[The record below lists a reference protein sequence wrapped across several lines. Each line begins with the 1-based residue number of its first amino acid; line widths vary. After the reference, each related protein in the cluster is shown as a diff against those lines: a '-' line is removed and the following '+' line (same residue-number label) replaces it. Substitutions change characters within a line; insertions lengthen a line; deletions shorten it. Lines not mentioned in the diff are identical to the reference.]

1 MTLKKEKLMKDFI
14 KNVLATMVG
23 MFGFFIV
30 MGVIGMMSIIGMIAS
45 GNAAQNVEKNSV
57 FVLNLSGT
65 ISEQGSENPLSMF
78 TGDNSLNSGLNDI
91 LSSIK
96 KAKANDD
103 IKGIYIEAGA
113 LMTNYA
119 TLQEIRNALADF
131 RKSGK
136 WIVAYG
142 DFYTQGA
149 YYVASVANKVYI
161 NPKGAIDWHGIGAQT
176 MFYKDFMAKFGVKW
190 EVVKVGTF
198 KSATETFT
206 EEKMSDANRLQTQT
220 FIDGTWR
227 NVCDAVSKS
236 RGISVDSLNSY
247 ADSYLALQATETL
260 VKAKMVDG
268 MMYGDQVKDA
278 VKKMMKLEKDDDIS
292 QLTLN
297 DMLNVKDGKVE
308 GSEIAVYYA
317 EGDIVQDPKAATMFG
332 NNNYIASRKVCK
344 DLEDLMNDDDVKAVV
359 VRINSGGGDAY
370 ASEQMWHQMSE
381 LRKVKPVV
389 VSMGDYAASGAYYMS
404 APASWIVAQP
414 NTLTGSIGIFAVIPD
429 FSGLVTSKLGV
440 RFDEVKTN
448 RNSTF
453 GNLMARP
460 FNAEEKA
467 MLQASVNR
475 GYSLFRQRVA
485 EGRRLP
491 VESVEKIAQ
500 GRVWLATDALNIKLV
515 DQLGGIDD
523 AVKKAAQLAK
533 LKDYYTSDYP
543 AAASWMDNLLNSM
556 SSSGTYLDEQ
566 LRQTLGD
573 FYQPFTMLRSIDKRE
588 AIQARIPYAI
598 SIK

>member
-1 MTLKKEKLMKDFI
+1 MKDFI

-113 LMTNYA
+113 LAANYA

-149 YYVASVANKVYI
+149 YYVASVADKVYI
-161 NPKGAIDWHGIGAQT
+161 NPKGVVDWHGIGAQT

-206 EEKMSDANRLQTQT
+206 EEKMSDANRLQTKT

-278 VKKMMKLEKDDDIS
+278 VKKMMKLEKDDDIA

-297 DMLNVKDGKVE
+297 DMLNVKDEKLE

-429 FSGLVTSKLGV
+429 LSGLVTTKLGV

-485 EGRRLP
+485 DGRRLP

-523 AVKKAAQLAK
+523 AVKKAAELAK
-533 LKDYYTSDYP
+533 LKDYYTSDNP

>member
-1 MTLKKEKLMKDFI
+1 MKDFI

-161 NPKGAIDWHGIGAQT
+161 NPKGIVDWHGIGAQT

-206 EEKMSDANRLQTQT
+206 EEKMSDANRLQTKT

-278 VKKMMKLEKDDDIS
+278 VKKMMKLDKDDNIS

-297 DMLNVKDGKVE
+297 DMLNVKGGKVE

-429 FSGLVTSKLGV
+429 LSGLVTTKLGV

-543 AAASWMDNLLNSM
+543 AAASWMDAMLNSM

>member
-1 MTLKKEKLMKDFI
+1 MKDFI

-113 LMTNYA
+113 LAANYA

-149 YYVASVANKVYI
+149 YYVASVADKVYI
-161 NPKGAIDWHGIGAQT
+161 NPKGIVDWHGIDAQT

-227 NVCDAVSKS
+227 NVCNAVSKS

-429 FSGLVTSKLGV
+429 LSGLVTTKLGV

-543 AAASWMDNLLNSM
+543 ATASWMDNLLNSM

-598 SIK
+598 NIK

>member
-1 MTLKKEKLMKDFI
+1 MKDFI

-149 YYVASVANKVYI
+149 YYVASVADKVYI

-176 MFYKDFMAKFGVKW
+176 MFYKDFMAKFGVKY

-206 EEKMSDANRLQTQT
+206 EEKMSDANRLQTKT

-278 VKKMMKLEKDDDIS
+278 VKKMMKLEKGDDIA

-297 DMLNVKDGKVE
+297 DMLNVKGGKVE

-429 FSGLVTSKLGV
+429 LSGLVTTKLGV

-475 GYSLFRQRVA
+475 GYNLFRQRVA
-485 EGRRLP
+485 DGRRLP

-543 AAASWMDNLLNSM
+543 ATASWMDNLLNSM

>member
-1 MTLKKEKLMKDFI
+1 MKDFI
-14 KNVLATMVG
+14 KSVLATMVG
-23 MFGFFIV
+23 IFGFFIV
-30 MGVIGMMSIIGMIAS
+30 MGVLTMMSIIGMVAS
-45 GNAAQNVEKNSV
+45 SSAAQNVEENSV

-65 ISEQGSENPLSMF
+65 ISDQGTDNPLSLF
-78 TGDNSLNSGLNDI
+78 TGDDSQSTGLNNI
-91 LSSIK
+91 LSAIK
-96 KAKANDD
+96 KAKTNDD

-113 LMTNYA
+113 LITNYA

-142 DFYTQGA
+142 DYYTQGA

-161 NPKGAIDWHGIGAQT
+161 NPKGIVDWHGIGAQT
-176 MFYKDFMAKFGVKW
+176 MFYKDFMAKFGVKC

-220 FIDGTWR
+220 FINGTWQ
-227 NVCDAVSKS
+227 NICTAVSKS
-236 RGISVDSLNSY
+236 RGISIDSLNSY
-247 ADSYLALQATETL
+247 ADSYLALQSTEML
-260 VKAKMVDG
+260 MKAKMVDG
-268 MMYGDQVKDA
+268 MMYSDKVKDA
-278 VKKMMKLEKDDDIS
+278 VKKMMKLEKDDDIA

-297 DMLNVKDGKVE
+297 DMLNVKDEKVE
-308 GSEIAVYYA
+308 GDKIAIYYA
-317 EGDIVQDPKAATMFG
+317 SGDIVQDPKAATMFG

-344 DLEDLMNDDDVKAVV
+344 DLEELMNDDDVKAVV

-429 FSGLVTSKLGV
+429 FSGLVTTKLGV

-448 RNSTF
+448 RHSTF

-460 FNAEEKA
+460 FNAEETA

-485 EGRRLP
+485 DGRHLP
-491 VESVEKIAQ
+491 IESVEKIAQ

-523 AVKKAAQLAK
+523 AVKKAAELAK
-533 LKDYYTSDYP
+533 LKEYYTSDYP
-543 AAASWMDNLLNSM
+543 ATASWIDNLLNSM
-556 SSSGTYLDEQ
+556 TSSGTYLDAQ
-566 LRQTLGD
+566 LRQTLGEL
-573 FYQPFTMLRSIDKRE
+573 YQPFTVLRSIDKRE

>member
-1 MTLKKEKLMKDFI
+1 MKDFI

-113 LMTNYA
+113 LAANYA
-119 TLQEIRNALADF
+119 TLQEIRNALAEF

-149 YYVASVANKVYI
+149 YYVASVADKVYI
-161 NPKGAIDWHGIGAQT
+161 NPKGIVDWHGIGAQT

-206 EEKMSDANRLQTQT
+206 EEKMSDANRLQTKT

-227 NVCDAVSKS
+227 NICDAVSKS

-278 VKKMMKLEKDDDIS
+278 VKKMMKLEKDDDIA

-297 DMLNVKDGKVE
+297 DMLNVKDEKVE

-429 FSGLVTSKLGV
+429 LSGLVTTKLGV

-485 EGRRLP
+485 DGRRLP

>member
-1 MTLKKEKLMKDFI
+1 MKDFI

-113 LMTNYA
+113 LAANYA

-149 YYVASVANKVYI
+149 YYVASVADKVYI
-161 NPKGAIDWHGIGAQT
+161 NPKGIVDWHGIGAQT

-206 EEKMSDANRLQTQT
+206 EEKMSDANRLQTKT

-247 ADSYLALQATETL
+247 ADSYLALQATETF

-278 VKKMMKLEKDDDIS
+278 VKKMMKLEKDDDIA

-297 DMLNVKDGKVE
+297 DMLNVKDEKVE

-429 FSGLVTSKLGV
+429 LSGLVTTKLGV

-485 EGRRLP
+485 DGRRLP

-523 AVKKAAQLAK
+523 AVKKAAELAK

>member
-1 MTLKKEKLMKDFI
+1 MKDFI
-14 KNVLATMVG
+14 KSVLATMVG
-23 MFGFFIV
+23 IFGFFIV
-30 MGVIGMMSIIGMIAS
+30 MGVLTMMSIIGMVAS
-45 GNAAQNVEKNSV
+45 SSAAQNVEENSV

-65 ISEQGSENPLSMF
+65 ISDQGTDNPLSLF
-78 TGDNSLNSGLNDI
+78 TGDDSQSTGLNNI
-91 LSSIK
+91 LSAIK
-96 KAKANDD
+96 KAKTNDD

-142 DFYTQGA
+142 DYYTQGA

-161 NPKGAIDWHGIGAQT
+161 NPKGIVDWHGIGAQT
-176 MFYKDFMAKFGVKW
+176 MFYKDFMAKFGVKC

-220 FIDGTWR
+220 FINGTWQ
-227 NVCDAVSKS
+227 NICTAVSKS
-236 RGISVDSLNSY
+236 RGISIDSLNSY
-247 ADSYLALQATETL
+247 ADSYLALQSTEML
-260 VKAKMVDG
+260 MKAKMVDG
-268 MMYGDQVKDA
+268 MMYSDKVKDA
-278 VKKMMKLEKDDDIS
+278 VKKMMKLEKDDDIA
-292 QLTLN
+292 QLTLS
-297 DMLNVKDGKVE
+297 DMLNVKDEKVE
-308 GSEIAVYYA
+308 GDKIAIYYA
-317 EGDIVQDPKAATMFG
+317 SGDIVQDPKAATMFG
-332 NNNYIASRKVCK
+332 NNDYIASRKVCK

-429 FSGLVTSKLGV
+429 FSGLVTTKLGV

-448 RNSTF
+448 RHSTF

-460 FNAEEKA
+460 FNAEETA

-485 EGRRLP
+485 DGRHLTI
-491 VESVEKIAQ
+491 ESVEKIAQ

-533 LKDYYTSDYP
+533 LKEYYTSDYP
-543 AAASWMDNLLNSM
+543 AAASWIDNLLNSM
-556 SSSGTYLDEQ
+556 TSSGTYLDTQ
-566 LRQTLGD
+566 LRQTLGEL
-573 FYQPFTMLRSIDKRE
+573 YQPFTVLRSIDKRE

>member
-1 MTLKKEKLMKDFI
+1 MKDFI

-91 LSSIK
+91 LSAIK
-96 KAKANDD
+96 KAKTNDD

-206 EEKMSDANRLQTQT
+206 EEKMSDANRLQTKT

-278 VKKMMKLEKDDDIS
+278 VKKMMKLDKDDNIS

-543 AAASWMDNLLNSM
+543 ATASWMDNLLNSM

>member
-1 MTLKKEKLMKDFI
+1 MKDFI

-45 GNAAQNVEKNSV
+45 GNAAQNVENNSV

-91 LSSIK
+91 LSAIK

-119 TLQEIRNALADF
+119 TLQEIRNALDDF

-149 YYVASVANKVYI
+149 YYVASVADKVYI
-161 NPKGAIDWHGIGAQT
+161 NPKGVVDWHGIGAQT
-176 MFYKDFMAKFGVKW
+176 MYYKDFMAKFGVKW
-190 EVVKVGTF
+190 QVVKVGTF

-227 NVCDAVSKS
+227 NICAAVSKS

-247 ADSYLALQATETL
+247 ADSYLALQSTETL

-278 VKKMMKLEKDDDIS
+278 VKKIMKLDKDDDIQ
-292 QLTLN
+292 QLTLS
-297 DMLNVKDGKVE
+297 DMLNVKGGKEE

-317 EGDIVQDPKAATMFG
+317 SGDIVQDPKAATMFG
-332 NNNYIASRKVCK
+332 NNDYIASRKVCK
-344 DLEDLMNDDDVKAVV
+344 DLEDLMNDDNVKAVV

-448 RNSTF
+448 RHSTF

-460 FNAEEKA
+460 FNAEETA

-543 AAASWMDNLLNSM
+543 AAASWMDAMLNSM

>member
-1 MTLKKEKLMKDFI
+1 MKDFI

-113 LMTNYA
+113 LAANYA

-227 NVCDAVSKS
+227 NVCNAVSKS
-236 RGISVDSLNSY
+236 RGISIDSLNSY

-278 VKKMMKLEKDDDIS
+278 VKKMMKLENGDDIA

-543 AAASWMDNLLNSM
+543 AAASWMDAMLNSM

>member
-1 MTLKKEKLMKDFI
+1 MKDFI

-113 LMTNYA
+113 LAANYA

-149 YYVASVANKVYI
+149 YYVASVADKVYI
-161 NPKGAIDWHGIGAQT
+161 NPKGIVDWHGIGAQT

-206 EEKMSDANRLQTQT
+206 EEKMSDANRLQTKT

-278 VKKMMKLEKDDDIS
+278 VKKMMKLEKDDDIA

-485 EGRRLP
+485 DGRRLP

-523 AVKKAAQLAK
+523 AVKKAAELAK

>member
-1 MTLKKEKLMKDFI
+1 MKDFI

-113 LMTNYA
+113 LAANYA

-149 YYVASVANKVYI
+149 YYVASVADKVYI
-161 NPKGAIDWHGIGAQT
+161 NPKGIVDWHGIGAQT

-227 NVCDAVSKS
+227 NVCNAVSKS

-429 FSGLVTSKLGV
+429 LSGLVTTKLGV

-467 MLQASVNR
+467 MLQVSVNR

>member
-1 MTLKKEKLMKDFI
+1 MKDFI

-78 TGDNSLNSGLNDI
+78 TGENSLNSGLNDI

-103 IKGIYIEAGA
+103 IKGIYIETGA
-113 LMTNYA
+113 LAANYA
-119 TLQEIRNALADF
+119 TLQEIRNALDDF

-149 YYVASVANKVYI
+149 YYVASVADKVYI
-161 NPKGAIDWHGIGAQT
+161 NPKGIVDWHGIGAQT

-206 EEKMSDANRLQTQT
+206 EEKMSDANRLQTKT

-278 VKKMMKLEKDDDIS
+278 VKKMMKLEKDDDIA

-297 DMLNVKDGKVE
+297 DMLNVKDEKVE

-429 FSGLVTSKLGV
+429 LSGLVTTKLGV

-485 EGRRLP
+485 DGRRLP

-543 AAASWMDNLLNSM
+543 AAASWMDAMLNSM

>member
-1 MTLKKEKLMKDFI
+1 MKDFI
-14 KNVLATMVG
+14 KSVLATMVG
-23 MFGFFIV
+23 IFGFFIV
-30 MGVIGMMSIIGMIAS
+30 MGVLTMMSIIGMVAS
-45 GNAAQNVEKNSV
+45 SSAAQNVEENSV

-65 ISEQGSENPLSMF
+65 ISDQGTDNPFSLF
-78 TGDNSLNSGLNDI
+78 TGDDSQSTGLNNI
-91 LSSIK
+91 LSAIK
-96 KAKANDD
+96 KAKTNDD

-142 DFYTQGA
+142 DYYTQGA

-161 NPKGAIDWHGIGAQT
+161 NPKGIVDWHGIGAQT
-176 MFYKDFMAKFGVKW
+176 MFYKDFMAKFGVKC

-220 FIDGTWR
+220 FINGTWQ
-227 NVCDAVSKS
+227 NICTAVSKS
-236 RGISVDSLNSY
+236 RGISIDSLNSY
-247 ADSYLALQATETL
+247 ADSYLALQSTEML
-260 VKAKMVDG
+260 MKAKMVDG
-268 MMYGDQVKDA
+268 MMYSDKVKDA
-278 VKKMMKLEKDDDIS
+278 VKKMMKLEKDDDIA

-297 DMLNVKDGKVE
+297 DMLNVKDEKVE
-308 GSEIAVYYA
+308 GDKIAIYYA
-317 EGDIVQDPKAATMFG
+317 SGDIVQDPKAATMFG
-332 NNNYIASRKVCK
+332 NNDYIASRKVCK

-429 FSGLVTSKLGV
+429 FSGLVTTKLGV

-448 RNSTF
+448 RHSTF

-460 FNAEEKA
+460 FNAEETA

-485 EGRRLP
+485 DGRHLTI
-491 VESVEKIAQ
+491 ESVEKIAQ

-533 LKDYYTSDYP
+533 LKEYYTSDYP
-543 AAASWMDNLLNSM
+543 AAASWIDNLLNSM
-556 SSSGTYLDEQ
+556 TSSGTYLDAQ
-566 LRQTLGD
+566 LRQTLGEL
-573 FYQPFTMLRSIDKRE
+573 YQPFTVLRSIDKRE

>member
-1 MTLKKEKLMKDFI
+1 MKDFI

-149 YYVASVANKVYI
+149 YYVASVADKVYI
-161 NPKGAIDWHGIGAQT
+161 NPKGAVDWHGIGAQT

-278 VKKMMKLEKDDDIS
+278 VKKMMKLDKDDNIS

-381 LRKVKPVV
+381 LRKVKPIV

-429 FSGLVTSKLGV
+429 FSGLVTTKLGV

-467 MLQASVNR
+467 MLQVSVNR

-523 AVKKAAQLAK
+523 AVKKAAELAK

-543 AAASWMDNLLNSM
+543 AAASWMDAMLNSM

>member
-1 MTLKKEKLMKDFI
+1 MKDFI

-30 MGVIGMMSIIGMIAS
+30 MGVISMMSIIGMIAS

-161 NPKGAIDWHGIGAQT
+161 NPKGIVDWHGIGAQT

-206 EEKMSDANRLQTQT
+206 EEKMSDANRLQTKT

-236 RGISVDSLNSY
+236 RGISIDSLNSY

-278 VKKMMKLEKDDDIS
+278 VKKMMKLDKDDNIS

-429 FSGLVTSKLGV
+429 LSGLVTTKLGV

-485 EGRRLP
+485 DGRHLP

-533 LKDYYTSDYP
+533 LKEYYTSDYP
-543 AAASWMDNLLNSM
+543 AAASWMDAMLNSM

>member
-1 MTLKKEKLMKDFI
+1 MKDFI

-65 ISEQGSENPLSMF
+65 VSEQGSENPLSMF

-149 YYVASVANKVYI
+149 YYVASVADKVYI
-161 NPKGAIDWHGIGAQT
+161 NPKGIVDWHGIGAQT

-206 EEKMSDANRLQTQT
+206 EEKMSDANRLQTKT

-278 VKKMMKLEKDDDIS
+278 VKKMMKLDKGDDIA

-297 DMLNVKDGKVE
+297 DMLNVKGGKVE

-381 LRKVKPVV
+381 LRKKKPVV

-429 FSGLVTSKLGV
+429 LSGLVTTKLGV

-485 EGRRLP
+485 DGRRLP

-500 GRVWLATDALNIKLV
+500 GRVWIATDALNIKLV

-523 AVKKAAQLAK
+523 AVKKAAELAK

>member
-1 MTLKKEKLMKDFI
+1 MKDFI

-113 LMTNYA
+113 LAANYA

-161 NPKGAIDWHGIGAQT
+161 NPKGIVDWHGIGAQT

-227 NVCDAVSKS
+227 NVCNAVSKS

-260 VKAKMVDG
+260 MKAKMVDG

-278 VKKMMKLEKDDDIS
+278 VKKMMKLDKDDDIQ

-429 FSGLVTSKLGV
+429 LSGLVTTKLGV

-543 AAASWMDNLLNSM
+543 AAASWMDAMLNSM

>member
-1 MTLKKEKLMKDFI
+1 MKDFI

-96 KAKANDD
+96 KAKANDE
-103 IKGIYIEAGA
+103 IKGIYIEVGA

-149 YYVASVANKVYI
+149 YYVASVADKVYI

-260 VKAKMVDG
+260 MKAKMVDG

-278 VKKMMKLEKDDDIS
+278 VKKMMKLDKGDDIA

-429 FSGLVTSKLGV
+429 LSGLVTTKLGV

-467 MLQASVNR
+467 MLQASVHR

-523 AVKKAAQLAK
+523 AVKKAAELAK

-543 AAASWMDNLLNSM
+543 AAASWMDAMLNSM

>member
-1 MTLKKEKLMKDFI
+1 MKDFI

-389 VSMGDYAASGAYYMS
+389 VSMSDYAASGAYYMS

-533 LKDYYTSDYP
+533 LKEYYTSDYP
-543 AAASWMDNLLNSM
+543 AAASWMDAMLNSM

>member
-1 MTLKKEKLMKDFI
+1 MKDFI

-113 LMTNYA
+113 LAANYA

-149 YYVASVANKVYI
+149 YYVASVADKVYI
-161 NPKGAIDWHGIGAQT
+161 NPKGIVDWHGIGAQT

-206 EEKMSDANRLQTQT
+206 EEKMSDANRLQTKT

-278 VKKMMKLEKDDDIS
+278 VKKMMKLEKDDDIA

-429 FSGLVTSKLGV
+429 LSGLVTTKLGV

-485 EGRRLP
+485 DGRRLP

-523 AVKKAAQLAK
+523 AVKKAAELAK

-566 LRQTLGD
+566 LRQMLGD

>member
-1 MTLKKEKLMKDFI
+1 MKDFI

-113 LMTNYA
+113 LAANYA

-149 YYVASVANKVYI
+149 YYVASVADKVYI
-161 NPKGAIDWHGIGAQT
+161 NPKGIVDWHGIGAQT

-206 EEKMSDANRLQTQT
+206 EEKMSDANRLQTKT

-278 VKKMMKLEKDDDIS
+278 VKKMMKLEKDDDIA

-297 DMLNVKDGKVE
+297 DMLNVKDEKVE

-332 NNNYIASRKVCK
+332 NNNYIESRKVCK

-429 FSGLVTSKLGV
+429 LSGLVTTKLGV

-485 EGRRLP
+485 DGRRLP

-523 AVKKAAQLAK
+523 AVKKAAELAK

>member
-1 MTLKKEKLMKDFI
+1 MKDFI

-113 LMTNYA
+113 LATNYA

-149 YYVASVANKVYI
+149 YYVASVADKVYI
-161 NPKGAIDWHGIGAQT
+161 NPKGIVDWHGIGAQT

-227 NVCDAVSKS
+227 NVCAAVSKS

-278 VKKMMKLEKDDDIS
+278 VKKMMKLDKDDDIA

-429 FSGLVTSKLGV
+429 LSGLVTTKLGV

-485 EGRRLP
+485 DGRRLP

-523 AVKKAAQLAK
+523 AVKKAAELAK

-543 AAASWMDNLLNSM
+543 AAASWMDAMLNSM

-573 FYQPFTMLRSIDKRE
+573 FYQPFTMLRSIDKHE

>member
-1 MTLKKEKLMKDFI
+1 MKDFI

-113 LMTNYA
+113 LAANYA
-119 TLQEIRNALADF
+119 TLQEIRNALDDF

-149 YYVASVANKVYI
+149 YYVASVADKVYI
-161 NPKGAIDWHGIGAQT
+161 NPKGIVDWHGIGAQT

-206 EEKMSDANRLQTQT
+206 EEKMSDANRLQTKT

-260 VKAKMVDG
+260 VKTKMVDG

-278 VKKMMKLEKDDDIS
+278 VKKMMKLEKDDDIA

-297 DMLNVKDGKVE
+297 DMLNVKDEKVE

-429 FSGLVTSKLGV
+429 LSGLVTTKLGV

-485 EGRRLP
+485 DGRRLP

-523 AVKKAAQLAK
+523 AVKKAAELAK

>member
-1 MTLKKEKLMKDFI
+1 MKDFI

-113 LMTNYA
+113 LAANYA

-149 YYVASVANKVYI
+149 YYVASVADKVYI
-161 NPKGAIDWHGIGAQT
+161 NPKGIVDWHGIGAQT

-206 EEKMSDANRLQTQT
+206 EEKMSDANRLQTKT

-236 RGISVDSLNSY
+236 RGISVDSLNNY

-278 VKKMMKLEKDDDIS
+278 VMKMMKLEKDDDIA

-404 APASWIVAQP
+404 APASWFVAQP

-429 FSGLVTSKLGV
+429 LSGLVTTKLGV

-485 EGRRLP
+485 DGRRLP

>member
-1 MTLKKEKLMKDFI
+1 MKDFI

-91 LSSIK
+91 LSSIQ

-227 NVCDAVSKS
+227 NVCNAVSKS

-278 VKKMMKLEKDDDIS
+278 VKKIMKLEKDDDIA

-429 FSGLVTSKLGV
+429 LSGLVTTKLGV

-467 MLQASVNR
+467 LLQASVNR

-485 EGRRLP
+485 EGRHLP

-533 LKDYYTSDYP
+533 LKEYYTSDYP
-543 AAASWMDNLLNSM
+543 AAASWMDAMLNSM

>member
-1 MTLKKEKLMKDFI
+1 MKDFI

-113 LMTNYA
+113 LAANYA

-149 YYVASVANKVYI
+149 YYVASVADKVYI
-161 NPKGAIDWHGIGAQT
+161 NPKGIVDWHGIGAQT

-278 VKKMMKLEKDDDIS
+278 VKKMMKLDKDDDIA

-429 FSGLVTSKLGV
+429 LSGLVTTKLGV

-485 EGRRLP
+485 DGRRLP

-523 AVKKAAQLAK
+523 AVKKAAELAK

-543 AAASWMDNLLNSM
+543 AAASWMDAMLNSM

>member
-1 MTLKKEKLMKDFI
+1 MKDFI

-113 LMTNYA
+113 LAANYA

-149 YYVASVANKVYI
+149 YYVASVADKVYI
-161 NPKGAIDWHGIGAQT
+161 NPKGIVDWHGIGAQT

-206 EEKMSDANRLQTQT
+206 EEKMSDANRLQTKT

-278 VKKMMKLEKDDDIS
+278 VKKMMKLEKDDDIA

-297 DMLNVKDGKVE
+297 DMLNVKDEKLE

-429 FSGLVTSKLGV
+429 LSGLVTTKLGV

-485 EGRRLP
+485 DGRRLP

-523 AVKKAAQLAK
+523 AVKKAAELAK

-598 SIK
+598 NIK

>member
-1 MTLKKEKLMKDFI
+1 MKDFI

-91 LSSIK
+91 LSAIK

-131 RKSGK
+131 HKSGK

-149 YYVASVANKVYI
+149 YYVASVADKVYI

-247 ADSYLALQATETL
+247 ADSYLALQSTETL

-278 VKKMMKLEKDDDIS
+278 VKKMMKLDKDDNIS

-485 EGRRLP
+485 DGRRLP

-523 AVKKAAQLAK
+523 AVKKAAELAK

-543 AAASWMDNLLNSM
+543 AATSWMDNLLNSM

>member
-1 MTLKKEKLMKDFI
+1 MKDFI
-14 KNVLATMVG
+14 KSVLATMVG
-23 MFGFFIV
+23 IFGFFIV
-30 MGVIGMMSIIGMIAS
+30 MGVLTMMSIIGMVAS
-45 GNAAQNVEKNSV
+45 SSAAQNVEENSV

-65 ISEQGSENPLSMF
+65 ISDQGTDNPFSLF
-78 TGDNSLNSGLNDI
+78 TGDDSQSTGLNNI
-91 LSSIK
+91 LSAIK
-96 KAKANDD
+96 KAKTNDD

-142 DFYTQGA
+142 DYYTQGA

-161 NPKGAIDWHGIGAQT
+161 NPKGIVDWHGIGAQT
-176 MFYKDFMAKFGVKW
+176 MFYKDFMAKFGVKC

-220 FIDGTWR
+220 FINGTWQ
-227 NVCDAVSKS
+227 NICTAVSKS
-236 RGISVDSLNSY
+236 RGISIDSLNSY
-247 ADSYLALQATETL
+247 ADSYLALQSTEML
-260 VKAKMVDG
+260 MKAKMVDG
-268 MMYGDQVKDA
+268 MMYSDKVKDA
-278 VKKMMKLEKDDDIS
+278 VKKMMKLEKDDDIA
-292 QLTLN
+292 QLTLS
-297 DMLNVKDGKVE
+297 DMLNVKDEKVE
-308 GSEIAVYYA
+308 GDKIAIYYA
-317 EGDIVQDPKAATMFG
+317 SGDIVQDPKAATMFG
-332 NNNYIASRKVCK
+332 SNDYIASRKVCK
-344 DLEDLMNDDDVKAVV
+344 DLEELMNDDDVKAVV

-429 FSGLVTSKLGV
+429 FSGLVTTKLGV

-448 RNSTF
+448 RHSTF
-453 GNLMARP
+453 GNTMARP
-460 FNAEEKA
+460 FNAEETA

-485 EGRRLP
+485 DGRHLP
-491 VESVEKIAQ
+491 IESVEKIAQ

-523 AVKKAAQLAK
+523 AVKKAAELAK
-533 LKDYYTSDYP
+533 LKEYYTSDYP
-543 AAASWMDNLLNSM
+543 ATASWIDNLLNSM
-556 SSSGTYLDEQ
+556 SSSGTYLDAQ
-566 LRQTLGD
+566 LRQTLGEL
-573 FYQPFTMLRSIDKRE
+573 YQPFTVLRSIDKRE

>member
-1 MTLKKEKLMKDFI
+1 MKDFI

-113 LMTNYA
+113 LAANYA

-149 YYVASVANKVYI
+149 YYVASVADKVYI
-161 NPKGAIDWHGIGAQT
+161 NPKGIVDWHGIGAQT

-206 EEKMSDANRLQTQT
+206 EEKMSDANRLQTKT

-260 VKAKMVDG
+260 MKAKMVDG

-344 DLEDLMNDDDVKAVV
+344 DLEDLMNDDNVKAVV

-523 AVKKAAQLAK
+523 AVKKAAELAK

-543 AAASWMDNLLNSM
+543 AAASWMDAMLNSM

>member
-1 MTLKKEKLMKDFI
+1 MKDFI

-113 LMTNYA
+113 LAANYA
-119 TLQEIRNALADF
+119 TLQEIRNALAEF

-149 YYVASVANKVYI
+149 YYVASVADKVYI
-161 NPKGAIDWHGIGAQT
+161 NPKGIVDWHGIGAQT

-206 EEKMSDANRLQTQT
+206 EEKMSDANRLQTKT

-278 VKKMMKLEKDDDIS
+278 VKKMMKLEKDDDIA

-297 DMLNVKDGKVE
+297 DMLNVKDEKVE

-429 FSGLVTSKLGV
+429 LSGLVTSKLGV

-485 EGRRLP
+485 DGRRLP

-523 AVKKAAQLAK
+523 AVKKAAELAK

-573 FYQPFTMLRSIDKRE
+573 FYQPFTILRSIDKRE
-588 AIQARIPYAI
+588 AIQARLPYAI
-598 SIK
+598 SI

>member
-1 MTLKKEKLMKDFI
+1 MKDFI

-113 LMTNYA
+113 LAANYA

-149 YYVASVANKVYI
+149 YYVASVADKVYI
-161 NPKGAIDWHGIGAQT
+161 NPKGIVDWHGIGAQT

-220 FIDGTWR
+220 FIDGTWH

-278 VKKMMKLEKDDDIS
+278 VKKMMKLEKDDDIA

-297 DMLNVKDGKVE
+297 DMLNVKDEKVE

-359 VRINSGGGDAY
+359 MRINSGGGDAY

-429 FSGLVTSKLGV
+429 LSGLVTTKLGV

-543 AAASWMDNLLNSM
+543 AAASWMDAMLNSM

>member
-1 MTLKKEKLMKDFI
+1 MKDFI

-78 TGDNSLNSGLNDI
+78 TGENSLNSGLNDI

-113 LMTNYA
+113 LAANYA
-119 TLQEIRNALADF
+119 TLQEIRNALDDF

-149 YYVASVANKVYI
+149 YYVASVADKVYI
-161 NPKGAIDWHGIGAQT
+161 NPKGIVDWHGIGAQT

-206 EEKMSDANRLQTQT
+206 EEKMSDANRLQTKT

-278 VKKMMKLEKDDDIS
+278 VKKMMKLEKDDDIA

-297 DMLNVKDGKVE
+297 DMLNVKDEKVE

-485 EGRRLP
+485 DGRRLP

-523 AVKKAAQLAK
+523 AVKKAAELAK

>member
-1 MTLKKEKLMKDFI
+1 MKDFI

-113 LMTNYA
+113 LAANYA

-149 YYVASVANKVYI
+149 YYVASVADKVYI
-161 NPKGAIDWHGIGAQT
+161 NPKGIVDWHGIGAQT

-220 FIDGTWR
+220 FIDGTWH

-278 VKKMMKLEKDDDIS
+278 VKKMMKLEKDDDIA

-429 FSGLVTSKLGV
+429 LSGLVTTKLGV

-543 AAASWMDNLLNSM
+543 AAASWMDAMLNSM

>member
-1 MTLKKEKLMKDFI
+1 MKDFI
-14 KNVLATMVG
+14 KSVLATMVG
-23 MFGFFIV
+23 IFGIFIV
-30 MGVIGMMSIIGMIAS
+30 MGVLTMMSIIGMVAS
-45 GNAAQNVEKNSV
+45 SSAAQNVEENSV

-65 ISEQGSENPLSMF
+65 ISDQGTDNPLSLF
-78 TGDNSLNSGLNDI
+78 TGDDSQSTGLNNI
-91 LSSIK
+91 LSAIK
-96 KAKANDD
+96 KAKTNDD

-142 DFYTQGA
+142 DYYTQGA

-161 NPKGAIDWHGIGAQT
+161 NPKGIVDWHGIGAQT
-176 MFYKDFMAKFGVKW
+176 MFYKDFMAKFGVKC

-220 FIDGTWR
+220 FINGTWQ
-227 NVCDAVSKS
+227 NICTAVSKS
-236 RGISVDSLNSY
+236 RGISIDSLNSY
-247 ADSYLALQATETL
+247 ADSYLALQSTEML
-260 VKAKMVDG
+260 MKAKMVDG
-268 MMYGDQVKDA
+268 MMYSDKVKDA
-278 VKKMMKLEKDDDIS
+278 VKKMMKLEKDDDIA
-292 QLTLN
+292 QLTLS
-297 DMLNVKDGKVE
+297 DMLNVKDDKVE
-308 GSEIAVYYA
+308 GDKIAIYYA
-317 EGDIVQDPKAATMFG
+317 SGDIVQDPKAATMFG
-332 NNNYIASRKVCK
+332 NNDYIASRKVCK
-344 DLEDLMNDDDVKAVV
+344 DLEELMNDDDVKAVV

-453 GNLMARP
+453 GNTMARP
-460 FNAEEKA
+460 FNAEETA

-485 EGRRLP
+485 DGRHLP
-491 VESVEKIAQ
+491 IESVEKIAQ

-533 LKDYYTSDYP
+533 LKEYYTSDYP

-556 SSSGTYLDEQ
+556 SSSGTYPDAQ
-566 LRQTLGD
+566 LRQTLGEL
-573 FYQPFTMLRSIDKRE
+573 YQPFTVLRSIDKRE

>member
-1 MTLKKEKLMKDFI
+1 MKDFI
-14 KNVLATMVG
+14 KSVLATMVG
-23 MFGFFIV
+23 IFGFFIV
-30 MGVIGMMSIIGMIAS
+30 MGVLTMMSIIGMVAS
-45 GNAAQNVEKNSV
+45 SSAAQNVEENSV

-65 ISEQGSENPLSMF
+65 ISDQGTDNPLSLF
-78 TGDNSLNSGLNDI
+78 TGDDSQSTGLNNI
-91 LSSIK
+91 LSAIK
-96 KAKANDD
+96 KAKTNDD

-113 LMTNYA
+113 LITNYA

-142 DFYTQGA
+142 DYYTQGA

-161 NPKGAIDWHGIGAQT
+161 NPKGIVDWHGIGAQT
-176 MFYKDFMAKFGVKW
+176 MFYKDFMAKFGVKC

-220 FIDGTWR
+220 FINGTWQ
-227 NVCDAVSKS
+227 NICTAVSKS
-236 RGISVDSLNSY
+236 RGISIDSLNSY
-247 ADSYLALQATETL
+247 ADSYLALQSTEML
-260 VKAKMVDG
+260 MKAKMVDG
-268 MMYGDQVKDA
+268 MMYSDKVKDA
-278 VKKMMKLEKDDDIS
+278 VKKMMKLEKDDDIA
-292 QLTLN
+292 QLTLS
-297 DMLNVKDGKVE
+297 DMLNVKDEKVE
-308 GSEIAVYYA
+308 GDKIAIYYA
-317 EGDIVQDPKAATMFG
+317 SGDIVQDPKAATMFG
-332 NNNYIASRKVCK
+332 NNDYIASRKVCK

-429 FSGLVTSKLGV
+429 FSGLVTTKLGV

-448 RNSTF
+448 RHSTF

-460 FNAEEKA
+460 FNAEETA

-485 EGRRLP
+485 DGRHLTI
-491 VESVEKIAQ
+491 ESVEKIAQ

-523 AVKKAAQLAK
+523 AVKKAAELAK
-533 LKDYYTSDYP
+533 LKEYYTSDYP
-543 AAASWMDNLLNSM
+543 ATASWIDNLLNSM
-556 SSSGTYLDEQ
+556 SSSGTYLDAQ
-566 LRQTLGD
+566 LRQTLGEL
-573 FYQPFTMLRSIDKRE
+573 YQPFTVLRSIDKRE

>member
-1 MTLKKEKLMKDFI
+1 MKDFI

-65 ISEQGSENPLSMF
+65 ISEQGSENPLSLF

-113 LMTNYA
+113 LATNYA

-161 NPKGAIDWHGIGAQT
+161 NPKGIVDWHGIGAQT

-206 EEKMSDANRLQTQT
+206 EEKMSDANRLQTKT

-260 VKAKMVDG
+260 MKAKMVDG

-278 VKKMMKLEKDDDIS
+278 VKKMMKLDKDDDIA

-332 NNNYIASRKVCK
+332 NSNYIASRKVCK

-429 FSGLVTSKLGV
+429 LSGLVTTKLGV

-543 AAASWMDNLLNSM
+543 AAASWMDAMLNSM